1 MGYRW
6 TKKPSGQYIDG
17 HERADV
23 VYYRQQVF
31 LPAWAELDQQT
42 RNINPFLIRHERKVK
57 QLSYGSTT
65 NLRFTPMID
74 ELLNGFTRV
83 RKRCLELKAK
93 VHLS

>member
-1 MGYRW
+1 MVMSVLMWSIIGNRYFCL
-6 TKKPSGQYIDG
+6 PGQNLID
-17 HERADV
+17 
-23 VYYRQQVF
+23 
-31 LPAWAELDQQT
+31 ELET
-42 RNINPFLIRHERKVK
+42 GATVINPFLIRHERKVK
-57 QLSYGSTT
+57 RLSYGSTT